1 MERLATVMKK
11 EFYHIWRD
19 PRTLGLILLLPALLL
34 FLLEVGVS
42 TESKDI
48 TMVVADLSKTDESRR
63 YLEYYTS
70 SDDFELVY
78 DAESEEDIINKI
90 DRNLVKV
97 GLLIPEDFGRKVSTG
112 DPVDVQIYI
121 NGSADPVQV
130 QTIQLKLSAI
140 AQTSSQNILIK
151 KIQAAGAGSGLSV
164 PINALSRILYNPNG
178 DSGLF
183 MIPGLIPIIL
193 LVQTLLLSAMSIV
206 REREQGTMEQ
216 LIVTP
221 IKSWELMTGKMI
233 PYLLVSIFNT
243 IAMFILGQWVF
254 GVSIVGSYW
263 QLLGLSVVFIIGSL
277 ATGVLISNISQTQMQ
292 AMYLAVFIVLI
303 PAIILSGLMLPRDDM
318 PLVTYAYSALLPV
331 TYYLQITRGIMLRG
345 VGANMLLPSII
356 PMVVLSIIYAVASIL
371 VFRKRI

>member
-34 FLLEVGVS
+34 ILLGFGVS

-292 AMYLAVFIVLI
+292 AMYFW
-303 PAIILSGLMLPRDDM
+303 PRG
-318 PLVTYAYSALLPV
+318 
-331 TYYLQITRGIMLRG
+331 R
-345 VGANMLLPSII
+345 
-356 PMVVLSIIYAVASIL
+356 
-371 VFRKRI
+371 